1 MHRLVGCPLIRPCCP
16 WWLALVCL
24 PRFLPPLDL
33 LTLLDAIEDLLPVLS
48 GENSSC
54 FLLFLWISSNRARIT
69 SRNSSARS
77 SMFPVLQT
85 L

>member
-33 LTLLDAIEDLLPVLS
+33 LTLLDPIEDLLPVLS
-48 GENSSC
+48 GEE
-54 FLLFLWISSNRARIT
+54 LILFLALSLDILQSGPDYLAELVRPIQHV
-69 SRNSSARS
+69 
-77 SMFPVLQT
+77 PVLQT